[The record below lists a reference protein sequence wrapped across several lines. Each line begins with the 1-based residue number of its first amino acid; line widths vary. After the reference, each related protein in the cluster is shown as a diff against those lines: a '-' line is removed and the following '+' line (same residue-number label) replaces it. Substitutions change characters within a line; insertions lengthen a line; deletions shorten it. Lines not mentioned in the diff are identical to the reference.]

1 MENIVALA
9 VLGFFT
15 TVITALVT
23 FGPVGRAV
31 AERLRGKGAS
41 GALAEIEER
50 FDDQAQQINVVQRQ
64 LGDLAER
71 QDFSERLLAQA
82 KDRGLLAAPAAPGP
96 VQTER

>member
-1 MENIVALA
+1 VEDIIAVA
-9 VLGFFT
+9 VLGFFA

-31 AERLRGKGAS
+31 AERLRGKGEP
-41 GALAEIEER
+41 GVLADIEER
-50 FDDQAQQINVVQRQ
+50 FDDQAQQINDVHRQ

-82 KDRGLLAAPAAPGP
+82 KERGLLAAPGPG
-96 VQTER
+96 QAER

>member
-1 MENIVALA
+1 MENIYAL
-9 VLGFFT
+9 VIIGFFT

-23 FGPVGRAV
+23 FGPVGRAL

-50 FDDQAQQINVVQRQ
+50 FDDHAQQINAVQRQ

-82 KDRGLLAAPAAPGP
+82 KDRGLPAAPAAPGP

>member
-1 MENIVALA
+1 MEDVIAIA

-23 FGPVGRAV
+23 LGPVGRAV

-50 FDDQAQQINVVQRQ
+50 FDDQAQQINAVQRQ
-64 LGDLAER
+64 LSDLAER

-82 KDRGLLAAPAAPGP
+82 RDRGLLESPK
-96 VQTER
+96 

>member
-1 MENIVALA
+1 VEDVIAIA

-23 FGPVGRAV
+23 LGPVGRAV

-50 FDDQAQQINVVQRQ
+50 FDDQAQQINAVQRQ
-64 LGDLAER
+64 LSDLAER

-82 KDRGLLAAPAAPGP
+82 RDRGLLESPK
-96 VQTER
+96 

>member
-1 MENIVALA
+1 VENIIALA
-9 VLGFFT
+9 VLGFFA

-41 GALAEIEER
+41 GVLADIEER
-50 FDDQAQQINVVQRQ
+50 FDDQAQQINDVHRQ

-71 QDFSERLLAQA
+71 QDFNERLLAQA
-82 KDRGLLAAPAAPGP
+82 KERGLLAAPGPG
-96 VQTER
+96 QAER

>member
-1 MENIVALA
+1 MENIIALA
-9 VLGFFT
+9 VLGFFA

-41 GALAEIEER
+41 GVLADIEER
-50 FDDQAQQINVVQRQ
+50 FDDQAQQINDIQRQ
-64 LGDLAER
+64 VGEIVER

-82 KDRGLLAAPAAPGP
+82 KERGLLAAPGPG
-96 VQTER
+96 QAGR